1 MSRSLRR
8 DLGLPLLLLLS
19 QFQDVLS
26 EARVWNPQAVQEQGG
41 LADLLLSVSSK
52 QDQAKLCKHGTNQ
65 CKCKQDPCK
74 HDTDLGPVN
83 RTMRTRTLVWHALLA
98 RSAWH
103 CGDRSLIDLNLL
115 SITSPAQPQ
124 YSRLEVQDDSARQ
137 ARSRELTIELKVPV
151 PHLQTHAHALHRPMS
166 CSVDPLCIDG
176 SDPAA
181 WKKAISPTANS
192 WENVAAN
199 RRRWAP
205 C

>member
-8 DLGLPLLLLLS
+8 DHGLPLLLLLS

-26 EARVWNPQAVQEQGG
+26 EARVWHPQAVQRQGG

-124 YSRLEVQDDSARQ
+124 YSRLEVQDGSVKSTSLTAPERQ
-137 ARSRELTIELKVPV
+137 LVVESLPWSQRCLSTSP
-151 PHLQTHAHALHRPMS
+151 
-166 CSVDPLCIDG
+166 DPCTCTSS
-176 SDPAA
+176 SD
-181 WKKAISPTANS
+181 
-192 WENVAAN
+192 VMF
-199 RRRWAP
+199 R
-205 C
+205 